1 MSTLLPTITYYCL
14 LYVYSMPSASRVP
27 WSAKTAARRGPSPM
41 LSHDSAVPP
50 YPMLWFRAQPQISV
64 RHSALQPTIYHPPAK
79 ERPITVIYITSIT
92 HIKYWTTLQV
102 ASLVTQS
109 AAVSLHCI
117 SPQSTH
123 SLPPSLAGARPLTGG
138 MVQVVFGCPTTSE
151 RPGQRQ
157 SRCASPCWLQVD

>member
-1 MSTLLPTITYYCL
+1 MSIACRR
-14 LYVYSMPSASRVP
+14 RVVFP
-27 WSAKTAARRGPSPM
+27 GAQRQPLAADPLRCSVMTVQYLRT
-41 LSHDSAVPP
+41 
-50 YPMLWFRAQPQISV
+50 LWFRAQPQISV
-64 RHSALQPTIYHPPAK
+64 RHSPLQPTIHHPPAK

-138 MVQVVFGCPTTSE
+138 MVNVVFACPTTSE